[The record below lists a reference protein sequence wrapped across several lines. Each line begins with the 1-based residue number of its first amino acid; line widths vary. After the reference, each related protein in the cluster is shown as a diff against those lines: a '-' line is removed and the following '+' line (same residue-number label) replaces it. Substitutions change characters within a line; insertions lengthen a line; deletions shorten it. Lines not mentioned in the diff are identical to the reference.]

1 MATDGTKH
9 LFVLS
14 FPNETLAK
22 VAVGELNDLKV
33 DKFVDAQDYAVVTK
47 GADGK
52 LKVDE
57 SKSADPGAQR
67 GALAGGLG
75 AGLIALAA
83 GPIGIGAVVVGAGI
97 GAVAGAL
104 KDSGF
109 KSKDLDEVGRL
120 MEEGRSVLLVAI
132 KPEEAAKFQGAIDD
146 IPAFK
151 ESDRRLDFAVDP
163 KSKNILHDAI
173 GQYHAEQAKTASA
186 TAGGEAG
193 EAS

>member
-22 VAVGELNDLKV
+22 VAVGELNDLKN
-33 DKFVDAQDYAVVTK
+33 DKFVDASDYAVVTK
-47 GADGK
+47 DEAGK
-52 LKVDE
+52 LTVDE

-120 MEEGRSVLLVAI
+120 MEAGRSVLLVAV
-132 KPEEAAKFQGAIDD
+132 KPEETDKFQGAIDD
-146 IPAFK
+146 IQAFK
-151 ESDRRLDFAVDP
+151 EADRRLDFAVDP
-163 KSKNILHDAI
+163 KSKNVLHDAI
-173 GQYHAEQAKTASA
+173 AQYHAEQAKTAGA
-186 TAGGEAG
+186 AAG